1 MFTGSHSISM
11 DPKGRMAIP
20 ARLRDA
26 LAEMTDNKIVI
37 TANTEDRCL
46 LMYPESEWLELVPK
60 IEALPS
66 FNKAATR
73 VKRIL
78 IGYATHL
85 DIDANGRVLIPST
98 LRAYANLD
106 KKVMLVGQGKK
117 FELWSEDSWFALLD
131 APVDDELPN
140 EMLSLSL

>member
-1 MFTGSHSISM
+1 M

-20 ARLRDA
+20 ARVRDA
-26 LAEMTDNKIVI
+26 LVESCAGRLVV

-46 LMYPESEWLELVPK
+46 LVYPEHEWEALLPQ

-66 FNKAATR
+66 FNRISQR

-78 IGYATHL
+78 IGYATPL
-85 DIDANGRVLIPST
+85 EIDANGRVLVPPT
-98 LRAYANLD
+98 LREYANLD
-106 KKVMLVGQGKK
+106 KKIMLVGQGKK
-117 FELWSEDSWFALLD
+117 FELWSEESWLALLNE
-131 APVDDELPN
+131 PVEDEYPA